1 VKPLD
6 AICLHA
12 IFKKYETIITIEDG
26 VIIGGF
32 GSAIVAFSA
41 ENHYSN
47 TIKTLGVPD
56 VFIEQGTIEQQQQMC
71 GIDVVSLQTLFS
83 TY

>member
-1 VKPLD
+1 MEFLQ
-6 AICLHA
+6 
-12 IFKKYETIITIEDG
+12 KKYEVLTASG
-26 VIIGGF
+26 VTFTSSSMGGF
-32 GSAIVAFSA
+32 GSAIVAFAA

-47 TIKTLGVPD
+47 TIKTLGVSD

-71 GIDVVSLQTLFS
+71 GIDVMSLQTLFS